1 MNFADYKRFLEWYM
15 GDDEFRERFDRAPA
29 AALREAAL
37 SPETSVEFLQ
47 AIAAGC
53 RSYNFRPVMERF
65 SAGAA
70 WSCGGFAAARRRPTR
85 SRCAAGSACGG
96 NARFEA
102 WREPPAPGEPGGAPA
117 ALFRPLFQYR
127 GRV

>member
-65 SAGAA
+65 SAELPERL
-70 WSCGGFAAARRRPTR
+70 RRQRALR
-85 SRCAAGSACGG
+85 GVAGT
-96 NARFEA
+96 
-102 WREPPAPGEPGGAPA
+102 PAPGEPGGAPA